1 MMEDNAKLYSEI
13 YQTMKLLIHVLIV
26 NLLMEECQ
34 VENGAIKMM
43 ANLDKVH
50 GVGVIQHL
58 NMIK

>member
-34 VENGAIKMM
+34 VENGNNIS
-43 ANLDKVH
+43 NY
-50 GVGVIQHL
+50 I
-58 NMIK
+58 NFYYIF